1 MLYAAYGSNMNLEQM
16 AYRCPFSKVV
26 GKGIIENY
34 KLKFSYHAD
43 IVPADGKCV
52 PVVLWEV
59 PEYDFRT
66 LDCYEGVKGGYYK
79 RVNLPV
85 RINNGNVKNAIVY
98 VMCGEHE
105 FSMPS
110 ETYYLIIKQGYKDN
124 KISQRY
130 LYNAIIEC
138 AEEEELYFE

>member
-16 AYRCPFSKVV
+16 AYRCPFSRVV

-43 IVPADGKCV
+43 IVPADGECV

-79 RVNLPV
+79 RVHLPV
-85 RINNGNVKNAIVY
+85 RINNGNVKDAIVY